1 MKKLWPG
8 VAGAVLLSAISV
20 NSQAGYVS
28 TIDIA
33 GGFDIY
39 NFNPVLLDDDSNP
52 FTYNVDL
59 HNVTGRADFNLP
71 PLGTDL
77 DWYANGS
84 ATADYDPDPLVPPL
98 EQTFSNELIFSGIF
112 GFTGFSQ
119 PSYSFDFDTQTY
131 TSVSGGFTS
140 PLPGLP
146 GMLDISYEIVAF
158 DIDGILNDV
167 SISIVESGFTDPS
180 QTVSALL
187 NVLDAT
193 PANGGVGNGDGR
205 IDGAFTV
212 DMQITAVPE
221 PATAVLFGFCLAG
234 LALRRRRSR

>member
-1 MKKLWPG
+1 MNKLSSG
-8 VAGAVLLSAISV
+8 VAGAILLSAVSV
-20 NSQAGYVS
+20 NSQASYVS

-39 NFNPVLLDDDSNP
+39 NFNPLVLDNDLNP
-52 FTYNVDL
+52 FTYNIDL
-59 HNVTGRADFNLP
+59 HNVTGRAEFNIP
-71 PLGTDL
+71 PVGTNL

-98 EQTFSNELIFSGIF
+98 EQTFSNELIFSGPF

-119 PSYSFDFDTQTY
+119 PNYVFDFDTQTY
-131 TSVSGGFTS
+131 TSTSGGFIS

-167 SISIVESGFTDPS
+167 SLSIVESGFSDPT

-187 NVLDAT
+187 NALDAT
-193 PANGGVGNGDGR
+193 PANGGLGNGDGR
-205 IDGAFTV
+205 IDGSFTV

-221 PATAVLFGFCLAG
+221 PTSAVLFGFCLAG
-234 LALRRRRSR
+234 LALRRKRSR